1 MCFTIPLPWLIS
13 IQKIHAV
20 KKYLYYWY
28 ATKQTVPLSS
38 MEIDLITSLPKESY
52 SYSYEKDNH
61 GIGWN
66 QQKSSKYEI
75 I

>member
-1 MCFTIPLPWLIS
+1 M
-13 IQKIHAV
+13 H
-20 KKYLYYWY
+20 

-61 GIGWN
+61 GIG
-66 QQKSSKYEI
+66 
-75 I
+75 